1 MTIEVQSI
9 PNGERSAAD
18 SCHVGAAPPADIG
31 RIDDRNSWLM
41 LLAQRRCVG
50 GVMGGATT
58 LSICHCKTN
67 FFIRFFI
74 RFGARSTDNRDT
86 DRE

>member
-9 PNGERSAAD
+9 PNGER
-18 SCHVGAAPPADIG
+18 CRRRLVHVGAAPPTDIG

-41 LLAQRRCVG
+41 VLAQRRCVG
-50 GVMGGATT
+50 GVMGGVIT

-67 FFIRFFI
+67 IFIRFSI
-74 RFGARSTDNRDT
+74 RFGARSTDK
-86 DRE
+86 